1 MKNLTLLNL
10 IIASILFF
18 LSGYI
23 LGLGQ
28 NINHDV
34 SQIIQTKTLD

>member
-1 MKNLTLLNL
+1 MKHITLLNL

-28 NINHDV
+28 NINNDV
-34 SQIIQTKTLD
+34 SKIIYTKSLD

>member
-1 MKNLTLLNL
+1 MKKLTILNL

-28 NINHDV
+28 NINNDV